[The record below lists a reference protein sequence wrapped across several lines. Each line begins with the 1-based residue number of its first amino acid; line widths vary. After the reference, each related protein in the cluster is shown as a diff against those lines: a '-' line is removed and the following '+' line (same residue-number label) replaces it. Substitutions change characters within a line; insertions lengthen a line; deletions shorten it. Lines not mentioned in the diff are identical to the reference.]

1 MAQTS
6 DKEKLV
12 VLEPRRLIKLL
23 IELKLR

>member
-12 VLEPRRLIKLL
+12 VLEPQRLIKLV